1 MGLKNLK
8 TRHIT
13 ILHIQNLGLNELNRN
28 YGLIYKTR
36 QNLRKLAGSQF
47 KFKGCKFGISIE
59 RLMYYCH
66 DPIRIVTGA

>member
-13 ILHIQNLGLNELNRN
+13 LQHIQNSCLNELNRN
-28 YGLIYKTR
+28 YDLIYKIG
-36 QNLRKLAGSQF
+36 QNLRKLAGTQF

-59 RLMYYCH
+59 RLMYYI
-66 DPIRIVTGA
+66 DVSV